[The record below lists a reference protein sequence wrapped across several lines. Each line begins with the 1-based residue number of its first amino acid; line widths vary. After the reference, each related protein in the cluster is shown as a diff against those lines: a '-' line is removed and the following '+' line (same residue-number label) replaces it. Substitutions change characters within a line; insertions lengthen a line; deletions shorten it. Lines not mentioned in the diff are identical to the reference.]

1 MSAKRGG
8 LGTNLDSLIPTSLTV
23 GDTEVAQ
30 QNEVPISSISPN
42 PRQPRTVFDEDA
54 LNELIASI
62 KEIGILQPPVVRK
75 VSEGRYE
82 LIMGERRLRAAK
94 AAGLTTIPVI
104 IRQTPDN
111 ELLREALIENIHRSQ
126 LNPLEEAAAYAGL
139 LTDFGC
145 THDELA
151 TKLGRSRPL
160 ISNMLR
166 LLNLPPTVQRKV
178 AAGVISAGHAR
189 ALLGLSDEKE
199 IEKLANRIVAEG
211 LSVRATEEIVAIA
224 GPAKKSS
231 KKKAKVGIS
240 GATKSRLKQHQRE
253 GWETYKQLT
262 LDTGQQ
268 AYVIEQGVFEWLEE
282 TFGLTPF
289 LSKQSM
295 PQGGFT
301 ETVDAS
307 EIDLPTIWA
316 KVEELSKVQR

>member
-1 MSAKRGG
+1 MTVKRGG

-224 GPAKKSS
+224 GPAKKSG

-240 GATKSRLKQHQRE
+240 GTALASAELLSD
-253 GWETYKQLT
+253 Y
-262 LDTGQQ
+262 LDTR
-268 AYVIEQGVFEWLEE
+268 VSIEQGKGKGKITIEFAGSEDL
-282 TFGLTPF
+282 
-289 LSKQSM
+289 QRI
-295 PQGGFT
+295 
-301 ETVDAS
+301 VDLI
-307 EIDLPTIWA
+307 EG
-316 KVEELSKVQR
+316 